1 MVWGVREEGTRER
14 YLDDAV
20 AVESKI
26 KVAVCVEL
34 IFVFGCFGNR
44 GVVWVDL

>member
-1 MVWGVREEGTRER
+1 MKER
-14 YLDDAV
+14 NKWYLDDAV

-34 IFVFGCFGNR
+34 ILIFGCFGNR
-44 GVVWVDL
+44 GVVWLSS

>member
-1 MVWGVREEGTRER
+1 MVRRVRRRKR

-34 IFVFGCFGNR
+34 IFIFGCFGSR
-44 GVVWVDL
+44 GVV